1 MAGLEVPTW
10 DPETALLIGAILL
23 EAIVLYVGYGG
34 LERLLGPRL
43 MSLLIGG
50 DENARQ

>member
-10 DPETALLIGAILL
+10 NPETAMLIGTILL
-23 EAIVLYVGYGG
+23 EAFVLYVGYGG

-43 MSLLIGG
+43 MQLLVGG
-50 DENARQ
+50 DTDAR